1 MSLFS
6 SDEPVAV
13 PAPTA
18 QPLAE
23 PHPEPADVPEL
34 VTALAVGKVNAHR
47 RQRPERKHHLAD
59 MLAVDASGGDPWRGP
74 IFAPKLVAM
83 STAGTPKS
91 TLTRPLQCTPFTTG
105 RSQ

>member
-47 RQRPERKHHLAD
+47 RQRLERTHHLAD

-74 IFAPKLVAM
+74 IFAPVGCHEH
-83 STAGTPKS
+83 SRHTEEHTH
-91 TLTRPLQCTPFTTG
+91 TTITVYPVYDW
-105 RSQ
+105 